1 MGFTDSIFIPVLRR
15 VKYQIRQQTCKKVCK
30 KLSVLWIASAAI
42 GPRTPPRTCNTNCAE
57 RRRRA
62 NSGLQRRADAHI
74 RVSGDS
80 EERAGKSRV
89 IQISSVREV
98 EAFHCLCSP
107 EDEFGEAGVRRAA
120 RRAVNPGDHP
130 KGARAAS
137 SLYREKKILS
147 TGSPV

>member
-1 MGFTDSIFIPVLRR
+1 MLR

-62 NSGLQRRADAHI
+62 NSGLERRADAHI

-89 IQISSVREV
+89 IQISLSPGSEV
-98 EAFHCLCSP
+98 KCLCSP
-107 EDEFGEAGVRRAA
+107 EDEFGEAGVQRAA
-120 RRAVNPGDHP
+120 RRAVNPGDHL